1 MKDIQEIAAAKE
13 RILEATIRVFNE
25 KGLRF
30 TMDDVASEVSMS
42 KKTIYVL
49 FKDKQS
55 MFMEMVDYCF
65 DKIKESEKQIMENES
80 LNTVEKIRG
89 VLGVLPEGY
98 GEINFSQLYELKE
111 KYPEIYLRL
120 ESRLEAGWEG
130 TIALLQKGM
139 DEGVI
144 RPFNVTVFKTMFE
157 ATLEQFFRRDVL
169 VMNGIAYADALNE
182 VVDILIEG
190 ILA

>member
-1 MKDIQEIAAAKE
+1 
-13 RILEATIRVFNE
+13 
-25 KGLRF
+25 
-30 TMDDVASEVSMS
+30 MDDVASEVSMS

-120 ESRLEAGWEG
+120 ESRLETGWEG